1 MKKVNRT
8 PRAVSGTRPAL
19 LILCAVIALSLTMG
33 GPAFSAPK
41 VMKYGH
47 FQPAKLDQPKHAAA
61 LAFKNYVEA
70 NTKGSVKV
78 EVYPAS
84 QLGNEVTVI
93 EGLKMGTIELIV
105 LHDGPISTF
114 YKPFM
119 VYAMPYLFDDQ
130 AMAWTVVDGP
140 FGKEMAED
148 MRKTTGIRM
157 LALGDN
163 GIRHFTNSKRVIKSP
178 DDMKGLKMRV
188 MTGPIWSKL
197 VESLG
202 ASPSP
207 VPWTEL
213 PAALQQGVVDGQE
226 NGVTNIL
233 AASLYQSQKHISLD
247 GHVYS
252 WHAYLMNE
260 KFFSGL
266 TPEEQKVV
274 LKGVQIAKTIH
285 RGMTCAQDLNAPAIL
300 GSLGMEVTALSPEQV
315 AAFRAKAQPPVRA
328 WIEEQIGKQWVE
340 KLLGAVEAYRKGK

>member
-1 MKKVNRT
+1 MKRKT
-8 PRAVSGTRPAL
+8 IWTGGMALAVSL
-19 LILCAVIALSLTMG
+19 AVIVCTSAW
-33 GPAFSAPK
+33 AAPK
-41 VMKYGH
+41 VIKYGH

-70 NTKGSVKV
+70 NTKGSLKV
-78 EVYPAS
+78 EIYPAS

-93 EGLKMGTIELIV
+93 EGLKMGTIEMVV

-119 VYAMPYLFDDQ
+119 VYALPYLFDDQ

-140 FGKEMAED
+140 FGQEMAED

-163 GIRHFTNSKRVIKSP
+163 GIRHFTNSKRAIKSP

-202 ASPSP
+202 GSPSP
-207 VPWTEL
+207 VPWPEL

-233 AASLYQSQKHISLD
+233 AASLYQNQKHISLD

-252 WHAYLMNE
+252 WHAYLMPD
-260 KFFSGL
+260 KFFSSL
-266 TPEEQKVV
+266 TPEEQKVL
-274 LKGVQIAKTIH
+274 LKGIQIAKWIH
-285 RGMTCAQDLNAPAIL
+285 RGMTCAQDLNAPTIL
-300 GSLGMEVTALSPEQV
+300 GGVGMEVTPLSPEQV
-315 AAFRAKAQPPVRA
+315 AAFREKAQPAVRS
-328 WIEEQIGKQWVE
+328 WIEEQIGKEWVQ
-340 KLLGAVEAYRKGK
+340 KLLAAIEGYKKQ

>member
-1 MKKVNRT
+1 MKARKLLGKGLAGALVLIF
-8 PRAVSGTRPAL
+8 ALSGTCLGASK
-19 LILCAVIALSLTMG
+19 I
-33 GPAFSAPK
+33 
-41 VMKYGH
+41 MKYGH

-93 EGLKMGTIELIV
+93 EGLKMGTIEMVV

-119 VYAMPYLFDDQ
+119 VFAIPYLFEDQ
-130 AMAWTVVDGP
+130 ATAWSVVDGP
-140 FGKEMAED
+140 FFQEMAED

-163 GIRHFTNSKRVIKSP
+163 GIRHFTNSKRAIRTP
-178 DDMKGLKMRV
+178 EDMKGLKIRV

-207 VPWTEL
+207 IPWTEL

-252 WHAYLMNE
+252 WHAYLMND
-260 KFFSGL
+260 KFFNGL

-274 LKGVQIAKTIH
+274 LRGIQIAKWIH
-285 RGMTCAQDLNAPAIL
+285 RGMTSAQDLNAPTIL
-300 GSLGMEVTALSPEQV
+300 GGVGMEVTPLSLEQV
-315 AAFRAKAQPPVRA
+315 SAFRAKAQPAVRA
-328 WIEEQIGKQWVE
+328 WVEEQVGKEWVE
-340 KLLGAVEAYRKGK
+340 KLFKAIEAARAK

>member
-1 MKKVNRT
+1 MEAKRGFLRGSV
-8 PRAVSGTRPAL
+8 AVLALALALVGTSWA
-19 LILCAVIALSLTMG
+19 G
-33 GPAFSAPK
+33 PK

-93 EGLKMGTIELIV
+93 EGLKMGTIEMVV

-119 VYAMPYLFDDQ
+119 VFAIPYLFEDQ
-130 AMAWTVVDGP
+130 ATAWSVVDGP
-140 FGKEMAED
+140 FFQEMAED

-163 GIRHFTNSKRVIKSP
+163 GIRHFTNSKRAIRTP
-178 DDMKGLKMRV
+178 EDMKGLKIRV

-207 VPWTEL
+207 IPWTEL

-233 AASLYQSQKHISLD
+233 AASLYQSQKYISLD

-252 WHAYLMNE
+252 WHAYLMND
-260 KFFSGL
+260 KFFNGL

-274 LKGVQIAKTIH
+274 LRGIQIAKWIH
-285 RGMTCAQDLNAPAIL
+285 RGMTSAQDLNAPTIL
-300 GSLGMEVTALSPEQV
+300 GGVGMEVTPLSLEQV
-315 AAFRAKAQPPVRA
+315 SAFRAKAQPAVRA
-328 WIEEQIGKQWVE
+328 WVEEQVGKDWVE
-340 KLLGAVEAYRKGK
+340 KLFKAIEAARAK